1 MAFVQI
7 IEFTTTD
14 IDGIR
19 AVGEAWER
27 TTAGKNKVRRRVIT
41 ADGDQPG
48 RYFTFVFFDS
58 FESAMENSG
67 LPETKAL
74 SARMAELADG
84 PPRFYNLE
92 VLDERG

>member
-1 MAFVQI
+1 MGFVQV

-19 AVGEAWER
+19 AAVEAWAHA
-27 TTAGKNKVRRRVIT
+27 TAGKNTVRRRVIT
-41 ADGDQPG
+41 QDRDHPG
-48 RYFTFVFFDS
+48 HYFSIVYFDS
-58 FESAMENSG
+58 YESAMENSG

-84 PPRFYNLE
+84 PATFRNLD